1 MFVKP
6 FSIILV
12 YILTIINFLILT
24 IPFLIIFLPF
34 VIIDEQG
41 FIRALIDFF
50 NACAF
55 IISFVMI
62 FYLIVDMV
70 FGFSVWSLTRKDKP
84 TKKFVNKYNF
94 MAKIED
100 DFQDLRKKFKSPNI
114 KLLISRSGEINAYA
128 VGSIRVKYVVLTFGL
143 LKHYQDN
150 CINEKEFHSCI
161 KAIMGHEISHVI
173 NNDYLPAL
181 LLILNDK
188 AVNFV
193 SFFIRIF
200 FNIFINLTRSIP
212 YLGSFIYTILFSVH
226 TLTNTLINC
235 FYKYIIFPIYNFI
248 KLHLNRQIEYRCD
261 KQAALAC
268 SGEEMAIALSLLGS
282 SGYMTIFSSHP
293 KTKDRV
299 NYIKNIK
306 HSEKKLSASFVN
318 KISNLSSILILVFI
332 LNTSY
337 KNIDLNLYKRKMI
350 MLKYKIENV
359 KNSLFD
365 YKYKIERFLK

>member
-1 MFVKP
+1 
-6 FSIILV
+6 
-12 YILTIINFLILT
+12 
-24 IPFLIIFLPF
+24 
-34 VIIDEQG
+34 
-41 FIRALIDFF
+41 
-50 NACAF
+50 
-55 IISFVMI
+55 MI

-84 TKKFVNKYNF
+84 TKKFVKKYNF

-200 FNIFINLTRSIP
+200 
-212 YLGSFIYTILFSVH
+212 
-226 TLTNTLINC
+226 
-235 FYKYIIFPIYNFI
+235 
-248 KLHLNRQIEYRCD
+248 
-261 KQAALAC
+261 
-268 SGEEMAIALSLLGS
+268 
-282 SGYMTIFSSHP
+282 
-293 KTKDRV
+293 
-299 NYIKNIK
+299 
-306 HSEKKLSASFVN
+306 
-318 KISNLSSILILVFI
+318 
-332 LNTSY
+332 
-337 KNIDLNLYKRKMI
+337 
-350 MLKYKIENV
+350 
-359 KNSLFD
+359 
-365 YKYKIERFLK
+365 